1 MNGVR
6 LAISW
11 LTVLPVRGPETVDR
25 SAARRAIL
33 LAPLVGALLGA
44 GAAGLLW
51 ALTRVGTSASL
62 AGLLVVGA
70 LALITRGMH
79 LDGLADTLDGLGS
92 YGPPERA
99 RQIMK
104 SGGAGPFGV
113 AGLTFTIGV
122 QAFSFAALADSGRWL
137 AVALAVATGRV
148 AVILACRGIPAAPGT
163 GFGVLVAGTQ
173 SAVAAVCWPVAAV
186 ALAVFTV
193 PGYPWLGP
201 LAVTLGLATSMIL
214 VRHCARRF
222 GGVSGDVLGAAVETT
237 VALTAAVLSLAVRTV

>member
-6 LAISW
+6 LALSW
-11 LTVLPVRGPETVDR
+11 LTVLPVRGPDAVDR
-25 SAARRAIL
+25 SAAGRAIL

-51 ALTRVGTSASL
+51 TLSRAGASTAL
-62 AGLLVVGA
+62 AGLLAVGA

-99 RQIMK
+99 REIMK

-163 GFGVLVAGTQ
+163 GFGILVADTQ
-173 SAVAAVCWPVAAV
+173 PTLTTAAWSAITTG
-186 ALAVFTV
+186 LAVFAV
-193 PGYPWLGP
+193 PGSLWLGP
-201 LAVTLGLATSMIL
+201 LAVALGLAASTLL

-222 GGVSGDVLGAAVETT
+222 GGLSGDVLGAAVETT
-237 VALTAAVLSLAVRTV
+237 VALTAVVLSLG

>member
-11 LTVLPVRGPETVDR
+11 LTVLPVRGPDAVDR
-25 SAARRAIL
+25 PAAGRAIL

-44 GAAGLLW
+44 GAAALLG
-51 ALTRVGTSASL
+51 ALSRAGASTVL

-92 YGPPERA
+92 YGSPERA
-99 RQIMK
+99 REIMK

-113 AGLTFTIGV
+113 AGLVFTIGV

-137 AVALAVATGRV
+137 AVALAVATGRI
-148 AVILACRGIPAAPGT
+148 AVIHACRGIPAAPGT
-163 GFGVLVAGTQ
+163 GFGILVADTQ
-173 SAVAAVCWPVAAV
+173 SALAGAAWSAIAIGLA
-186 ALAVFTV
+186 ALAV
-193 PGYPWLGP
+193 PGCAWLGP
-201 LAVTLGLATSMIL
+201 LAVVLGLAASAIL

-222 GGVSGDVLGAAVETT
+222 GGLSGDILGAAVETT
-237 VALTAAVLSLAVRTV
+237 VALTAAVLSLAVHTG

>member
-1 MNGVR
+1 MNGTR

-11 LTVLPVRGPETVDR
+11 LTVLPVRGPDAVDR
-25 SAARRAIL
+25 AAAGRAIL

-51 ALTRVGTSASL
+51 ALSRAGASAAL

-113 AGLTFTIGV
+113 AGLAFAIGI
-122 QAFSFAALADSGRWL
+122 QAFSFASLADSARWF

-148 AVILACRGIPAAPGT
+148 AVILACRGVPAAPGT
-163 GFGVLVAGTQ
+163 GFGVLVADTQ
-173 SAVAAVCWPVAAV
+173 SATAAAFWSVTTVG
-186 ALAVFTV
+186 LAVFAV
-193 PGYPWLGP
+193 PRCPWLGP
-201 LAVTLGLATSMIL
+201 LAVALGLTASTLL

-222 GGVSGDVLGAAVETT
+222 GGLSGDVLGAAVETT
-237 VALTAAVLSLAVRTV
+237 VALTAVVLSLTVQPV

>member
-11 LTVLPVRGPETVDR
+11 LTVLPVRGPDAVDR
-25 SAARRAIL
+25 AAAGRAIL

-51 ALTRVGTSASL
+51 ALTRAGASAALS
-62 AGLLVVGA
+62 GLLVVGA

-104 SGGAGPFGV
+104 TGGAGPFGV
-113 AGLTFTIGV
+113 AGLAFVIGI
-122 QAFSFAALADSGRWL
+122 QAFSFASLADSGRWF
-137 AVALAVATGRV
+137 AAALAVVTGRV
-148 AVILACRGIPAAPGT
+148 AVILACRGVPAAPGT

-173 SAVAAVCWPVAAV
+173 SAAAAVMWPVTAAG
-186 ALAVFTV
+186 LAVFAV
-193 PGYPWLGP
+193 PGRPWLGP
-201 LAVTLGLATSMIL
+201 LAVTLGLAASRVL

-222 GGVSGDVLGAAVETT
+222 GGLSGDVLGAAIETT
-237 VALTAAVLSLAVRTV
+237 VALTAAVLSLTIQPG

>member
-11 LTVLPVRGPETVDR
+11 LTVLPVRGPDAVDR
-25 SAARRAIL
+25 PAAGRAIL

-44 GAAGLLW
+44 GAAALLG
-51 ALTRVGTSASL
+51 ALSRAGASTAL

-99 RQIMK
+99 REIMK

-113 AGLTFTIGV
+113 AGLVFTIGV

-137 AVALAVATGRV
+137 AVALAVAAGRI
-148 AVILACRGIPAAPGT
+148 AVIFACRGIPAAPGT
-163 GFGVLVAGTQ
+163 GFGILVADTQ
-173 SAVAAVCWPVAAV
+173 SALAGAAWSAIAIG
-186 ALAVFTV
+186 LAVLAV
-193 PGYPWLGP
+193 PDCAWLGP
-201 LAVTLGLATSMIL
+201 LAVVLGLAASAIL

-222 GGVSGDVLGAAVETT
+222 GGLSGDVLGAAVETT
-237 VALTAAVLSLAVRTV
+237 VAFTAAVLSLAVHTG